1 MIKIPFCLPL
11 IDKDV
16 NREVLSCLNETVWL
30 TTDPKVTLLESE
42 IAELGQTSSMICVNS
57 WTSGMLLL
65 VRWLDLDENDEI
77 IVPAYTY
84 AA

>member
-1 MIKIPFCLPL
+1 MKIPFCLPL

-16 NREVLSCLNETVWL
+16 NKEVLSCLNETVWL
-30 TTDPKVTLLESE
+30 TTDPKVTLFESE
-42 IAELGQTSSMICVNS
+42 IAELCQTSSMICVNS